1 MLSLAADYFL
11 LVFMATTGLL
21 QIVAAYSRL
30 RGVLIVP
37 KIEASYGIGA
47 GLLIGA
53 FTWFVLTGD
62 PSIPGDLGGVEGAEQ
77 FGLFLG
83 GVSAAVVATAALSSV
98 TQWGWRSRASEG
110 SGVDVLRQST
120 VVALVRARFSRR
132 PRHD

>member
-1 MLSLAADYFL
+1 MLSLATDYFL
-11 LVFMATTGLL
+11 LVFIATTGLL
-21 QIVAAYSRL
+21 QIVAASSRL

-83 GVSAAVVATAALSSV
+83 GVSAAVVATATLSSV
-98 TQWGWRSRASEG
+98 TQWGWHSGMSEG
-110 SGVDVLRQST
+110 SGVDALRQST
-120 VVALVRARFSRR
+120 VVALLRARFSRR